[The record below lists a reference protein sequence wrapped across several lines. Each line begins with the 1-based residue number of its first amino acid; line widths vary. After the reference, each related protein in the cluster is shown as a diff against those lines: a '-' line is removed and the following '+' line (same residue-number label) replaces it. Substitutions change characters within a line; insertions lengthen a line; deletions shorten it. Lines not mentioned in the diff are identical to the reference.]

1 MGSPGA
7 ATGWGLL
14 DYRTEKYVMTRNWRV
29 GALQRLLQLGVM
41 VYVVGWALLE
51 KKGYQEQD
59 LDPQISV
66 ITKLK
71 GVSVTQIKALGNRLW
86 DVADFVKPPQGENVF
101 FLVTNFLVTPEQVQ
115 GRCPEHPSIPLANC
129 WADEHCPEGETGT
142 HSHGIKTGQ
151 CVEFNGTHRT
161 CEIRGWCPVESNSEP
176 TKPLLLQAENL
187 TLFIKNTVT
196 FSKFNFSRSNALE
209 TWDATYFKRC
219 RYDPRFSPYCP
230 VFRIGDLVAAA
241 GGVFEDLALLGG
253 AVGIFVHWDCD
264 LDAGGSDCRPHYSF
278 QLQERSYNFR
288 TATHWWEASGVEAR
302 SLLKLYGIRFNIL
315 VTGQAGKFGLIP
327 TTLTLGTGV
336 AWLGVITFSCDLLLL
351 YVDGE
356 AHFYWRT
363 KYEEVPEPSPP
374 LWPESVPTGLAA
386 THLLSPPPPLCVLRL
401 PRPPALPAC
410 WARPRTVRQIQHW
423 ALPRGHTNAQPTLP
437 IPHTVKTRAHQVLEK
452 PYYCAWFADDET
464 QATRDVAGP
473 SAGPYRERQ
482 SHRATP

>member
-14 DYRTEKYVMTRNWRV
+14 DYRTEK
-29 GALQRLLQLGVM
+29 
-41 VYVVGWALLE
+41 WALLE

-363 KYEEVPEPSPP
+363 KYEEAKAPKGTANPEQTQP
-374 LWPESVPTGLAA
+374 A
-386 THLLSPPPPLCVLRL
+386 SPPPH
-401 PRPPALPAC
+401 PA
-410 WARPRTVRQIQHW
+410 
-423 ALPRGHTNAQPTLP
+423 AQVP
-437 IPHTVKTRAHQVLEK
+437 
-452 PYYCAWFADDET
+452 
-464 QATRDVAGP
+464 
-473 SAGPYRERQ
+473 
-482 SHRATP
+482 

>member
-7 ATGWGLL
+7 LAGWGLL
-14 DYRTEKYVMTRNWRV
+14 DYKTEKYVITRNWRV
-29 GALQRLLQLGVM
+29 GVLQRLLQLGVM
-41 VYVVGWALLE
+41 AYVVGWALLA
-51 KKGYQEQD
+51 KKGYQERD

-71 GVSVTQIKALGNRLW
+71 GVSVTQIEELGNRLW

-115 GRCPEHPSIPLANC
+115 DRCPEHPSIPLANC
-129 WADEHCPEGETGT
+129 WADEDCPEGETGT

-161 CEIRGWCPVESNSEP
+161 CEIQGWCPVESGTVP
-176 TKPLLLQAENL
+176 IRKPLLVQAENF
-187 TLFIKNTVT
+187 TLFIKNAVT
-196 FSKFNFSRSNALE
+196 FSKFNFSKSNALD

-219 RYDPRFSPYCP
+219 RYDSRYSPYCP

-253 AVGIFVHWDCD
+253 AVGVRVHWDCD

-288 TATHWWEASGVEAR
+288 TATHWWKASGVEAR
-302 SLLKLYGIRFNIL
+302 SLLKLYGIRFDIL

-327 TTLTLGTGV
+327 TTITLGTGA
-336 AWLGVITFSCDLLLL
+336 AWLGVITFFCDLLLL
-351 YVDGE
+351 YVDEE

-363 KYEEVPEPSPP
+363 KYEEAKAPKVTTNPEQTEPASAPP
-374 LWPESVPTGLAA
+374 CVAA
-386 THLLSPPPPLCVLRL
+386 
-401 PRPPALPAC
+401 
-410 WARPRTVRQIQHW
+410 
-423 ALPRGHTNAQPTLP
+423 
-437 IPHTVKTRAHQVLEK
+437 QV
-452 PYYCAWFADDET
+452 
-464 QATRDVAGP
+464 
-473 SAGPYRERQ
+473 S
-482 SHRATP
+482 